1 MASENGNIKK
11 FAIFACFVSKSLRN
25 LVRMRRE
32 NNFFV
37 EIFSQPYNDFYG
49 SETWKGHPKAT
60 LEAL

>member
-1 MASENGNIKK
+1 MEKWKI

-32 NNFFV
+32 NIFLSK
-37 EIFSQPYNDFYG
+37 IFSQLDNDFYG